1 MSLDKN
7 FIWGVSCSAYQ
18 IEGAEN
24 EGGRGESVWD
34 SKFTK
39 GKILGDMNG
48 KIACDHYHRYKEDVA
63 LLKELGIKNYRFS
76 ISWTRIFPCGTGEV
90 NLKGVEF
97 YKDLVNRLIA
107 VLI

>member
-39 GKILGDMNG
+39 GKILGDMKNCLRPLSQIQRG
-48 KIACDHYHRYKEDVA
+48 RCAFKRTRN
-63 LLKELGIKNYRFS
+63 KELSFFDKLDEN
-76 ISWTRIFPCGTGEV
+76 ISVRYGRSQF
-90 NLKGVEF
+90 K
-97 YKDLVNRLIA
+97 RR
-107 VLI
+107 